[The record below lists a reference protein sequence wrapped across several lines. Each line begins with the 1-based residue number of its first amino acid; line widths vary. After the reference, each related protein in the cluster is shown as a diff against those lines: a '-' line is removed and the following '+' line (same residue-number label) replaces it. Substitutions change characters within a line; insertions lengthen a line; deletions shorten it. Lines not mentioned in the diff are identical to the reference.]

1 MATERCYNFKPF
13 VLLAE
18 NLQWPPSR
26 VYCTILWVHVGGGK
40 AS

>member
-1 MATERCYNFKPF
+1 

-26 VYCTILWVHVGGGK
+26 VYCTILWVHVGGG
-40 AS
+40 SQG